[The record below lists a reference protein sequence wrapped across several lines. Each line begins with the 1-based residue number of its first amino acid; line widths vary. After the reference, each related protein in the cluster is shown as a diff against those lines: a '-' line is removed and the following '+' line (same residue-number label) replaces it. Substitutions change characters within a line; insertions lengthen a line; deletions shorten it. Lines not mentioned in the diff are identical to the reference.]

1 MILVSYL
8 VEIFVREKREERR
21 EKREERREKI
31 REKRKLR
38 SPHRPE
44 LKK

>member
-8 VEIFVREKREERR
+8 VEMFVREKREERR